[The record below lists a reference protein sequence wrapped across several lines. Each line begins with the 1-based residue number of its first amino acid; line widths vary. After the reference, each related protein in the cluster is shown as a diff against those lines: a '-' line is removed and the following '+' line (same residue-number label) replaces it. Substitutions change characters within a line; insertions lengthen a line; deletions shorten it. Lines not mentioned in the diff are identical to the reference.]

1 MTATQVL
8 VIGAGPVGLTMAAEL
23 ARYGVAVRI
32 VDKATARTDKSKALV
47 VWSRTLELLDRAG
60 CAEAFLATGH
70 RATGANMVAGA
81 QRIGHVD
88 FADVA
93 SPYPFGLMI
102 PQSETERLLEAH
114 LQSLGIA
121 VERGVEVTE
130 LVPGDDAVIATL
142 RHPDGSREMLI
153 VPWAAGCDGAHSIAR
168 HALGFAFEGET
179 QDSDWVLADIHLAGN
194 APSAHEI
201 DLFWHEDGVLAFF
214 PITPGRFRMIA
225 DIGPAHGA
233 EHRADPSLAEVQ
245 ALLDRRGPGGIQASD
260 PIWLSA
266 FRINE
271 RKVREYRGG
280 RVFLAGDAAHIH
292 SPAGGQGMNTGMQD
306 AFNLAWKL
314 ALVCHGVCRS
324 EPLLGSY
331 SAERSAIGDQ
341 VLQDA
346 TRLTAIAV
354 VHNPVLQ
361 AVRNSAARLVLGL
374 SGVRHGFADK
384 LTEITIGYPGSP
396 LNGPYARAL
405 QSPTPGQRLA
415 PVAGAPPVGAGD
427 QPRFALFAADIEGAG
442 RIIARFPALVD
453 PVVRPPLGPD
463 GIWLVRP
470 DGYVATAV
478 LEDAWDDI
486 AEYLGGL
493 ISA

>member
-32 VDKATARTDKSKALV
+32 VDKAAARTDKSKALV

-60 CAEAFLATGH
+60 CAQAFLAAGH

-81 QRIGHVD
+81 RRIAHVD

-114 LQSLGIA
+114 LQSLGVA
-121 VERGVEVTE
+121 VERGVEVTD
-130 LVPGDDAVIATL
+130 LAAAAAAVTATL
-142 RHPDGSREMLI
+142 RHPDGRQETLT
-153 VPWAAGCDGAHSIAR
+153 VPWLAGCDGAHSIAR
-168 HALGFAFEGET
+168 RVLGFGFEGET
-179 QDSDWVLADIHLAGN
+179 DESDWVLADIHLAGTP
-194 APSAHEI
+194 PSAHEI
-201 DLFWHEDGVLAFF
+201 DLYWHEDGVLAFF
-214 PITPGRFRMIA
+214 PITPGRFRVIA
-225 DIGPAHGA
+225 DTGSAHSA
-233 EHRADPSLAEVQ
+233 EHRADPTLAEVQ

-260 PIWLSA
+260 PVWLSA

-271 RKVREYRGG
+271 RKVRDYRGG

-314 ALVCHGVCRS
+314 ALVCHGVGLAD
-324 EPLLGSY
+324 PLLGSY
-331 SAERSAIGDQ
+331 SAERSPVGDQ
-341 VLQDA
+341 VLHDA
-346 TRLTAIAV
+346 TRLTALAV

-361 AVRNSAARLVLGL
+361 TVRNSVARLVLGL
-374 SGVRHGFADK
+374 SSVRHGFADK
-384 LTEITIGYPGSP
+384 LAEITIGYPGSP

-405 QSPTPGQRLA
+405 QSPAPGERVA
-415 PVAGAPPVGAGD
+415 PVAGETPVGAGG
-427 QPRFALFAADIEGAG
+427 QPRFALFAADAEGAG
-442 RIIARFPALVD
+442 RIIARFPTLID
-453 PVVRPPLGPD
+453 PVLRPPLGPD

-470 DGYVATAV
+470 DGYVAAAV
-478 LEDAWDDI
+478 LKDAWNDI
-486 AEYLGGL
+486 AAYLAGL
-493 ISA
+493 IAS